1 MSPDQLSDT
10 MRALWILTAQ
20 AKRLDENHPGFV
32 VDFALQQLAFT
43 STQKA
48 KEMNASSL
56 TSTLTSLAG
65 LGFLP
70 SSEDWAVYADCIQS
84 LSGTLQGRS
93 DCSSNWVLYSSVHSP
108 RADFSPSPN
117 AAATSHLNPKP

>member
-10 MRALWILTAQ
+10 MRALWMLTAQ

-56 TSTLTSLAG
+56 TSTLSSLAG

-93 DCSSNWVLYSSVHSP
+93 DC
-108 RADFSPSPN
+108 
-117 AAATSHLNPKP
+117 

>member
-1 MSPDQLSDT
+1 MNPDQLSDT
-10 MRALWILTAQ
+10 MSALSRLTLQ

-32 VDFALQQLAFT
+32 AELTLQQLAFT

-48 KEMNASSL
+48 KEMNVSSL
-56 TSTLTSLAG
+56 TSTLSSLSH

-84 LSGTLQGRS
+84 LSGALQGR
-93 DCSSNWVLYSSVHSP
+93 
-108 RADFSPSPN
+108 
-117 AAATSHLNPKP
+117 